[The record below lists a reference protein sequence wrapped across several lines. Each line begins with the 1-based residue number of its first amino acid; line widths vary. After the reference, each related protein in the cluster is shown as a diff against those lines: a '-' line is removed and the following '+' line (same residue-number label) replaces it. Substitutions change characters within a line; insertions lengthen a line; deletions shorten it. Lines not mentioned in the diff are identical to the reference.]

1 MQPCLSQV
9 CTLPAPITS
18 ELEDYAAGKCDAI
31 ELWMTKVEEHLR
43 ESSLDDFKQLLASH
57 QIRPLSAAY
66 QGGLLASQGERR
78 AEAWKLFERRLA
90 LCQQLGVEV
99 MVVACDVPAPMTSQD
114 AQRVQA
120 SLGQVAQQAEA
131 AQVKVALEFQAS
143 SALGNNLQ
151 TAVALTAPIGSAHLG
166 ICLDAFHYHIGPSKP
181 EDLELLSTENLF
193 VVQLCDLAD
202 VPRELATDQH
212 RILPG
217 EGEIAIEPIIAR
229 LRDIDYQGPVTTELL
244 NPQIWQVPP
253 RQFGE
258 IAMTSLRLRLGIA
271 EQ

>member
-1 MQPCLSQV
+1 MRPALSQV
-9 CTLPAPITS
+9 GSLPAPITA

-31 ELWMTKVEEHLR
+31 ELWMTKVEEHLKQA
-43 ESSLDDFKQLLASH
+43 SVDDFKDLLASH
-57 QIRPLSAAY
+57 QIQPLSAAF

-78 AEAWKLFERRLA
+78 AEAWKLFKQRLS
-90 LCQQLGVEV
+90 LCKALGVETLI
-99 MVVACDVPAPMTSQD
+99 VACDVPEPMGTQD
-114 AQRVQA
+114 AERVQA
-120 SLGQVAQQAEA
+120 SLAQAAGEAESA
-131 AQVKVALEFQAS
+131 GVKIALEFQAS

-151 TAVALTAPIGSAHLG
+151 TAVALTAPVGSSHLG
-166 ICLDAFHYHIGPSKP
+166 ICLDAFHYHVGPSKP
-181 EDLELLSTENLF
+181 EDLELLSADNLF

-217 EGEIAIEPIIAR
+217 EGEIALEPIIAR
-229 LRDIDYQGPVTTELL
+229 LRDIDYQGPVTIEVL
-244 NPQIWQVPP
+244 NPQLWQVPS

-258 IAMTSLRLRLGIA
+258 IAITSLRMCLGVA